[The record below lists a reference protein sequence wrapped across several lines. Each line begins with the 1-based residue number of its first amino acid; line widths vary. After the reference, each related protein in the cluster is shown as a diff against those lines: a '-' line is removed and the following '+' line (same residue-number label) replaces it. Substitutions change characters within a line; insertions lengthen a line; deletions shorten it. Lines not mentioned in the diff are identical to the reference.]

1 MTEKII
7 IASPRERA
15 KQSPTTLVIPQKR
28 GFSLLCGDS
37 PRGLRTSSEE
47 RLLAMTRSAK
57 ASYLPISI
65 TINAVNKWDQATEE
79 IEKAFHARANGN
91 EGMARVCARRAA
103 NFAIQAYL
111 IDQHIDLPSQNVIHL
126 LNDERLRSLM
136 SPKMVEIFDHLLMKV
151 DANYQ
156 FDPSIDLLSETQA
169 LIEGLKE
176 QKAS

>member
-1 MTEKII
+1 
-7 IASPRERA
+7 
-15 KQSPTTLVIPQKR
+15 
-28 GFSLLCGDS
+28 
-37 PRGLRTSSEE
+37 
-47 RLLAMTRSAK
+47 
-57 ASYLPISI
+57 
-65 TINAVNKWDQATEE
+65 VNKWDQATEE